1 MEISNQECE
10 WQEISCLDDS
20 ICVRLPYNWERP
32 SDETIT
38 KKFPY
43 HTKPQEIYA
52 DAEENRL
59 ITFSLLGKPLSEVQV
74 YPAIREIQRL
84 INHVYPESIHK
95 VARKCKVADGS
106 AGWFT
111 FITGGI
117 KEDTGHFMFVLPV
130 NESMLLGSYHASAKL
145 ISEETSLFLKILKN
159 IKIRSNAEDRLSGY
173 EGSGLRRQNYIG
185 F

>member
-1 MEISNQECE
+1 MEISNQEYE

-20 ICVRLPYNWERP
+20 ICVSLPYNWERL
-32 SDETIT
+32 SDETIA

-43 HTKPQEIYA
+43 HTKPQEIYT
-52 DAEENRL
+52 DSEESRL
-59 ITFSLLGKPLSEVQV
+59 FTFSLLGKPLNDVQV

-95 VARKCKVADGS
+95 AAKICKVADGS

-117 KEDTGHFMFVLPV
+117 KEDTSHFMFVLPV
-130 NESMLLGSYHASAKL
+130 NESMMLGSYHAPAKL
-145 ISEETSLFLKILKN
+145 ISEETSLFLKILKG
-159 IKIRSNAEDRLSGY
+159 IKIRSNAEDTIRGY
-173 EGSGLRRQNYIG
+173 EGSGIRRQNYID

>member
-1 MEISNQECE
+1 MEINDQEYE

-43 HTKPQEIYA
+43 HAKPQEIYT
-52 DAEENRL
+52 DLEESRL
-59 ITFSLLGKPLSEVQV
+59 ITFSLLSKPLNDAQV

-84 INHVYPESIHK
+84 INHVYPESIYK
-95 VARKCKVADGS
+95 AARKCKADDGS

-117 KEDTGHFMFVLPV
+117 KEDTSHFMFVLPV
-130 NESMLLGSYHASAKL
+130 NESMMLGSYHAPAKL
-145 ISEETSLFLKILKN
+145 ISEDTSLFLKILKG
-159 IKIRSNAEDRLSGY
+159 IKIRSNAEEKISGY
-173 EGSGLRRQNYIG
+173 EGSGLRR
-185 F
+185 